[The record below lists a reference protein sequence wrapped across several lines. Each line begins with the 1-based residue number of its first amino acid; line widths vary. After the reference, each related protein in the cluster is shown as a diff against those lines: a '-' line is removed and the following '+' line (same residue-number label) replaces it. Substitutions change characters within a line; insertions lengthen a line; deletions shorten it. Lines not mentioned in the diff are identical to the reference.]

1 MQDVEEA
8 VVFSVVEAAR
18 VLRIGETKMKEL
30 IAAKQVR
37 SIRIGRRVL
46 VPKAALLEF
55 IEAK

>member
-1 MQDVEEA
+1 MQDVEES

>member
-1 MQDVEEA
+1 MQDPAEA
-8 VVFSVVEAAR
+8 VVFSVFEAAR

-30 IAAKQVR
+30 IASRKVR

-55 IEAK
+55 IDAK